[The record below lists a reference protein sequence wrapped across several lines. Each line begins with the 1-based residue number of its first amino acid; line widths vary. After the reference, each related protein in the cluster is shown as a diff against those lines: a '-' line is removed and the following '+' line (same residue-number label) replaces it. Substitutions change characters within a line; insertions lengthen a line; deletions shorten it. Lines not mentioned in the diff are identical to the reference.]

1 MNTKEFSKRITELLK
16 KKKIMK
22 KDFCNDLEL
31 TVQSFSLWETK
42 NTVPSAETVLKI
54 SEYLD
59 VSCDYLLTGKENGLQ
74 PKEPRFTK
82 KQIMDAL
89 ETALEDFKKSVDKK
103 L

>member
-1 MNTKEFSKRITELLK
+1 MS
-16 KKKIMK
+16 
-22 KDFCNDLEL
+22 DFCDRIDETVKLRNITKKQLFKDLSL
-31 TVQSFSLWETK
+31 SIQSFYDWKYNHILP
-42 NTVPSAETVLKI
+42 NAETVIKL

-89 ETALEDFKKSVDKK
+89 ETALGDFKKSVDKK